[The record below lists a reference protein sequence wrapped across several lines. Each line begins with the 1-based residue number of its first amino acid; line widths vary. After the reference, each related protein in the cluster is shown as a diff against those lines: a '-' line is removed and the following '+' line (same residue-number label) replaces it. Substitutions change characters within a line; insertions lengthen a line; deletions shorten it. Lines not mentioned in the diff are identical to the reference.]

1 VTTTPTPLEVPLAT
15 LDPRRLE
22 PYIGPER
29 MAAFLTAAER
39 ARSVLG
45 DRTILNVNSTAAGG
59 GVAEMLHTLLAYARG
74 TGLRTRWLVIRGNPA
89 FFAVTKRIHNGLYGG
104 AGDGGELGDRERAIY
119 EQTLRDSARE
129 LQGQAT
135 AGDVWV
141 LHDPQPAG
149 LVPMLRDAGVRVVWR
164 CHVGR
169 DEPNELT
176 DRSWAFL
183 RPYVERADAFVF
195 SRDVFAPPWVDRA
208 RLHVIAPSIDP
219 FTPKNAELPP
229 DRVRSILAGAGILA
243 GEGEHVRPATVVR
256 SGPPPRPDEPLVVQV
271 SRWDPMKDMPGVLAG
286 FAEHVDAGLGAHLV
300 LAGPSTE
307 GVVDDPEASEVLVR
321 TRGEWERLPP
331 PIRARVHLVELPM
344 ADMVENGMVVNAIQR
359 HAAVVTQKSLAE
371 GFGLTVVEA
380 MFKERPVVGTAVGGI
395 VDQIVD
401 GESGLLVADPHDLQA
416 FGGAVERLLLDTRLA
431 EHLAA
436 NGRRRAVG
444 NFLAD
449 RHLAQ
454 YGLLLDSLP

>member
-22 PYIGPER
+22 PYIGAER
-29 MAAFLTAAER
+29 MAAFFAAAER

-74 TGLRTRWLVIRGNPA
+74 TGLRTRWLVIRGDPA

-104 AGDGGELGDRERAIY
+104 AGDGGDLGDRERAIY

-149 LVPMLRDAGVRVVWR
+149 LVPMLREAGVRVVWR

-176 DRSWAFL
+176 ERSWAFL

-195 SRDVFAPPWVDRA
+195 SRDAFAPPWVDRA

-219 FTPKNAELPP
+219 FTPKNAELQPG
-229 DRVRSILAGAGILA
+229 RVRSILAGAGILA
-243 GEGEHVRPATVVR
+243 GEGEHVRPPTIVR
-256 SGPPPRPDEPLVVQV
+256 SGAPPRHDEV
-271 SRWDPMKDMPGVLAG
+271 SRWDLMKDMPGVLAG

-307 GVVDDPEASEVLVR
+307 GVVDDPEASGVLGQ

-331 PIRARVHLVELPM
+331 SIRARVHLVELPM

-359 HAAVVTQKSLAE
+359 HATVVTQKSLAE

-380 MFKERPVVGTAVGGI
+380 MFKERPVVGSAVGGI

-401 GESGLLVADPHDLQA
+401 AESGLLVADPRDLQA
-416 FGGAVERLLLDTRLA
+416 FGRAVERLLVDTRLA
-431 EHLAA
+431 RQLAA
-436 NGRRRAVG
+436 NGRQRAVG

-449 RHLAQ
+449 RHLVQ
-454 YGLLLDSLP
+454 YAVLLDSLSSAA